1 MEYCTL
7 EVQKIMK
14 NAEMMVK
21 LLDYFK
27 HQMTDLFEG
36 NVVECGSYM
45 FDKNDPRYFG
55 SHMYLFPVKKSVT
68 FDHEIIQGEIHY
80 RYTPEDLSGEIH
92 FDIFMGIYDMKLGK
106 MIYIL
111 DIGDGCIDQYDMVD
125 DAIKERALEKFVKDI
140 EGFILDL

>member
-27 HQMTDLFEG
+27 QQMTALFEG
-36 NVVECGSYM
+36 NVVECGSYLYN
-45 FDKNDPRYFG
+45 KEDPKYVDSR
-55 SHMYLFPVKKSVT
+55 MYLFPVKRSEK
-68 FDHEIIQGEIHY
+68 FDHNIIQGEIHY

-106 MIYIL
+106 KIYIL
-111 DIGDGCIDQYDMVD
+111 DIGDACIEEYKTFGE
-125 DAIKERALEKFVKDI
+125 AIEERGLEKFVKDI
-140 EGFILDL
+140 EGFILNL